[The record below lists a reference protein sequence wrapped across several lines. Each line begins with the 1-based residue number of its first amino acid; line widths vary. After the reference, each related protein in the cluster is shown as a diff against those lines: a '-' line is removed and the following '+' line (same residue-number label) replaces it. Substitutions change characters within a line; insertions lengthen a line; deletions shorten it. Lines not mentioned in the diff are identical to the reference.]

1 MLKIKEQGM
10 SKIALVTGSNRG
22 IGLEL
27 CTQLKQR
34 AFDVIA
40 TCRQSS
46 SALDA
51 LAVEVIEDVEVSD
64 LKSLASLVE
73 KLADRRIDWLINNA
87 GIADGIAMDALDDR
101 AIASCKRMFEINS
114 LGPLLVTQA
123 LLGNLGEGS
132 KVGIITSRM
141 GSIADNDSGGS
152 YGYRMSKSAVNAAG
166 KSLAID
172 LKPRGIAVG
181 ILHPGWVRTDM
192 TGHSGLIDTDESAAG
207 LLARMEELNID
218 NTGSFWHTNG
228 ELLPW

>member
-1 MLKIKEQGM
+1 M

-27 CTQLKQR
+27 CAQLKQR
-34 AFDVIA
+34 DFDVIA
-40 TCRQSS
+40 ACRQSS
-46 SALDA
+46 PALDA
-51 LAVEVIEDVEVSD
+51 LGVEVIESVEVSD
-64 LKSLASLVE
+64 LKSIAGLVA
-73 KLADRRIDWLINNA
+73 KLGDRHVDWLINNA

-101 AIASCKRMFEINS
+101 AIASCKHMFEVNS
-114 LGPLLVTQA
+114 LGPLLITQA

-152 YGYRMSKSAVNAAG
+152 YGYRMSKAAVNAAG

-192 TGHSGLIDTDESAAG
+192 TGRNGLIDANESAKG
-207 LLARMEELNID
+207 LLARMDELNLD
-218 NTGSFWHTNG
+218 NTGTFWHANG
-228 ELLPW
+228 ELLPTAFS

>member
-1 MLKIKEQGM
+1 MAKT
-10 SKIALVTGSNRG
+10 ALVTGSNRG

-34 AFDVIA
+34 GFDVIA

-46 SALDA
+46 LALNALD
-51 LAVEVIEDVEVSD
+51 VEVIESVEVSD
-64 LKSLASLVE
+64 SKSLAA
-73 KLADRRIDWLINNA
+73 LASTLSGRKIDWLINNA
-87 GIADGIAMDALDDR
+87 GIADGIAMDDINDR
-101 AIASCKRMFEINS
+101 AIASCKRLFEVNS
-114 LGPLLVTQA
+114 LGPLLTTQA
-123 LLGNLGEGS
+123 LLNNLSDGS

-152 YGYRMSKSAVNAAG
+152 YGYRMSKAAVNAAG
-166 KSLAID
+166 KSLSID
-172 LKPRGIAVG
+172 LKPQGIAVA

-192 TGHSGLIDTDESAAG
+192 TSHNGLIDTDESASG
-207 LLARMEELNID
+207 LLARMDELNID